1 VRALLVVNPKATAT
15 TVRGRDVLARAL
27 GSDLKLDVAETGYRG
42 HAIGLAAEA
51 RRDGL
56 DAVVALGG
64 DGTVNEVVNGLLL
77 DGPGDDVPALAAVP
91 GGSVNVFTR
100 ALGLSRDPIEATS
113 EILDAI
119 RSGRR
124 RRIGLGRADD
134 RWFTFCAGLGLDAEV
149 VREVEAARRA
159 GRKSTPALYIGTA
172 IDHFFTGTDRRHP
185 TLTLHRDGDTGG
197 TGDGDAGDT
206 GSGDVDVDHLF
217 LAIVSNASPW
227 TYAGNRPVHANPG
240 ASFDGGL
247 GLLAQRRLGTLATL
261 RTVTQMLRKA
271 PETIRGRGALSL
283 PDLDTFQLSA
293 SRPVALQVDG
303 DYLGEVERVRFTAVR
318 NALDVLA

>member
-1 VRALLVVNPKATAT
+1 MRALLVVNPKATAT

-27 GSDLKLDVAETGYRG
+27 GSDLKLDVVETGFRG
-42 HAIGLAAEA
+42 HAVALAAEA
-51 RRDGL
+51 RRDGI

-64 DGTVNEVVNGLLL
+64 DGTVNEVVNGLLV

-100 ALGLSRDPIEATS
+100 ALGLSRDPVEATS

-124 RRIGLGRADD
+124 RRIGLGRVDD

-159 GRKSTPALYIGTA
+159 GRRSTPALYIGTA

-185 TLTLHRDGDTGG
+185 TLTLHLDRGEEHE
-197 TGDGDAGDT
+197 GDGPA
-206 GSGDVDVDHLF
+206 DVDHLF

-240 ASFDGGL
+240 ARFEGGL
-247 GLLAQRRLGTLATL
+247 GLLAQRRLGTIATL
-261 RTVTQMLRKA
+261 RTVGQMLRKE
-271 PETIRGRGALSL
+271 PGTIRGRGAFTRA
-283 PDLDTFQLSA
+283 DLHAFRLSA
-293 SRPVALQVDG
+293 ARPVALQVDG
-303 DYLGEVERVRFTAVR
+303 DYLGEVEQARFSAVPS
-318 NALDVLA
+318 ALEVLA